1 MANDQP
7 QGIGI
12 VATATAINASA
23 VNSTTRSRYIMNQ
36 YVGLGQFFH
45 VVGNN

>member
-23 VNSTTRSRYIMNQ
+23 VNSTTRPRYIMN